1 VDTIASRFGHHLII
15 GLDGPRLTDEDKR
28 LLSSLKPAGILL
40 FARNFLVGVPYAEM
54 VEEVR
59 ALIEEIKN
67 YTERS
72 KLFLTIDHEGGRVV
86 RTPPPFTLFPYASL
100 YGERGEEVAKAMA
113 VELRSLGLNVSWA
126 PVADIHSNPNNPVIG
141 PRAFGTTAEDAAS
154 RAERFL
160 LALQKNGVF
169 GCAKHYPGHGDTAT
183 DSHYELPVVELD
195 EEGLRQREII
205 PFARLSEQRVPFM
218 MTAHVMFPN
227 IDPKYPATL
236 SEKILKGILREE
248 LRYEGI
254 IVSDDLEM
262 KAVSDSFGS
271 SSTLAQAFKAGC
283 DMFIIARN
291 VTRPT
296 DPVDVQLSNF
306 ETLLTQE
313 KGLEDTVEKARQR
326 IDNVLNDIPMHPVE
340 LLPREVFRE
349 HHELML
355 DLCY

>member
-1 VDTIASRFGHHLII
+1 MDTIASRFGHHLII
-15 GLDGPRLTDEDKR
+15 GLDGPRLSDEDKR
-28 LLSSLKPAGILL
+28 LLSTLKPAGILL
-40 FARNFLVGVPYAEM
+40 FARNFRAGVPYPEM

-59 ALIEEIKN
+59 ALLEEIKS
-67 YTERS
+67 YTGRS

-86 RTPPPFTLFPYASL
+86 RTPPPFTLFPYAAL
-100 YGERGEEVAKAMA
+100 YGDRGEEVAKAMA

-141 PRAFGTTAEDAAS
+141 PRAFGTTPEEAAS
-154 RAERFL
+154 RAERYL
-160 LALQKNGVF
+160 LALQSNGVY
-169 GCAKHYPGHGDTAT
+169 GCAKHYPGHGDTSA

-195 EEGLRQREII
+195 EDGLRQRELI
-205 PFARLSEQRVPFM
+205 PFARLSHHRVPFM

-227 IDPKYPATL
+227 IDAKYPATL
-236 SEKILKGILREE
+236 SEKILKGILRDE
-248 LRYEGI
+248 LGYEGI

-271 SSTLAQAFKAGC
+271 SSTLAQAFRAGC

-291 VTRPT
+291 VTKPS
-296 DPVDVQLSNF
+296 DPVDVQLANF
-306 ETLLTQE
+306 ETLLSQN
-313 KGLEDTVEKARQR
+313 KGLEETVETARQR
-326 IDNVLNDIPMHPVE
+326 IDNMLADIPMHPVE
-340 LLPREVFRE
+340 LLSREVFRS